1 MLFCKCDPLLRLH
14 PEHLG
19 CPVVFPTAAAPSLKQ
34 LNRRKRCWLTFSS
47 LRDALPPALQSSSS
61 EAGGRR
67 RNMEVPLLLFFL
79 LWRSSCA
86 CEYRVSGRAEA
97 SVSGN
102 KRLIVNFT
110 DFIAGTSREA
120 TTDSLITPVC
130 SDSLIRKNFL
140 SLSVYEK
147 LWLLHFPARTAVK
160 LGRKDEIKLKV
171 DPLITSQLSITFQ

>member
-1 MLFCKCDPLLRLH
+1 MA
-14 PEHLG
+14 
-19 CPVVFPTAAAPSLKQ
+19 FPTAAAPSLEQ

-79 LWRSSCA
+79 LWRSRCA

-97 SVSGN
+97 SASGN
-102 KRLIVNFT
+102 ERLIVNFT

-130 SDSLIRKNFL
+130 SDSLIRKTFSVCLFIKNSAPTFPSTHCSEVGKRKGDKVEGGSFDHLPAVNNF
-140 SLSVYEK
+140 SVIDC
-147 LWLLHFPARTAVK
+147 RT
-160 LGRKDEIKLKV
+160 L
-171 DPLITSQLSITFQ
+171 T